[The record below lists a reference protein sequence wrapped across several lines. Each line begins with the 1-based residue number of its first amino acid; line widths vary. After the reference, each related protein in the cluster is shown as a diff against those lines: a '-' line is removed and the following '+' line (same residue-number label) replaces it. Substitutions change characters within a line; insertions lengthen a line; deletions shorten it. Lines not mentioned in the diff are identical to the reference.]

1 MICLF
6 VLWRIFA
13 VRSDLQPAD
22 GRCQKKQQT
31 AATVRCSLLPIGIRV
46 ARTRI
51 TIRAIDNSVVLST

>member
-22 GRCQKKQQT
+22 GRCQKKT
-31 AATVRCSLLPIGIRV
+31 TDCRHSPLFLITYRY
-46 ARTRI
+46 TRRPY
-51 TIRAIDNSVVLST
+51 TDYDSRN